1 MTGQVGDNES
11 AVQLIPP
18 ATELRGYEAGS
29 VEGQRRR
36 KLETLLIE
44 EPASS
49 ESGQASSSRSKSAKN
64 IQARA
69 SLLRLW
75 WAELLAASFS
85 LACVIVQSG
94 LLRALDGKTFGTW
107 RLLRSDINPNTLISI
122 LATLNRSSLLLY
134 VTQGIA
140 QLKWP
145 YFQRRIHRLSDLQV
159 FDDASRGPLGSL
171 YLLWSVNIK
180 ATMACLGAMIVVLAL
195 LMEPF
200 TQQIIAPYT
209 FLETALNES
218 ASIAATSIYVVDG
231 GFGICSSC
239 QNITLEAQVSCG
251 RLRLPLKANNSDMPA
266 GVGMCTYTLP
276 SDFGEDDFF
285 WTLWSPEYS
294 KDGSKGYYSST
305 WWNTTVNAPDGERA
319 SVELANITNL
329 IFDPYTF
336 NESHVESGTLYD
348 HATSNVPVYLD
359 ATIRDYDT
367 ETYAAWTGQHA
378 FSLADLQSWISEPA
392 RRPNEAYIIDSLFA
406 DSIPDILADAL
417 TYTYYNDGT
426 NEWDGGG
433 VANTTAQLNTL
444 NSLVPSRNA
453 TQGNILGWSQ
463 QVFEGYDSSNI
474 SATLDNVAVAL
485 TNHIRRSSN
494 ATSVQ
499 GAVHRPTIYIRI
511 RWVWFIYPA
520 SISALSIVFLALV
533 MTVSHRKGEL
543 VWKASSAAIAFHGL
557 ERDQDSG
564 VILVDTLKISEA
576 AKSQWVKLAADD
588 DGKLALRAS

>member
-231 GFGICSSC
+231 GFGPQAPILEYQVTILSALSQPAPVAPYTCPSGNCTWAEYSSLGICSSC

-329 IFDPYTF
+329 IFDPY
-336 NESHVESGTLYD
+336 V
-348 HATSNVPVYLD
+348 SN
-359 ATIRDYDT
+359 
-367 ETYAAWTGQHA
+367 
-378 FSLADLQSWISEPA
+378 
-392 RRPNEAYIIDSLFA
+392 
-406 DSIPDILADAL
+406 
-417 TYTYYNDGT
+417 
-426 NEWDGGG
+426 
-433 VANTTAQLNTL
+433 
-444 NSLVPSRNA
+444 
-453 TQGNILGWSQ
+453 
-463 QVFEGYDSSNI
+463 
-474 SATLDNVAVAL
+474 
-485 TNHIRRSSN
+485 
-494 ATSVQ
+494 
-499 GAVHRPTIYIRI
+499 
-511 RWVWFIYPA
+511 
-520 SISALSIVFLALV
+520 
-533 MTVSHRKGEL
+533 
-543 VWKASSAAIAFHGL
+543 
-557 ERDQDSG
+557 
-564 VILVDTLKISEA
+564 
-576 AKSQWVKLAADD
+576 
-588 DGKLALRAS
+588 